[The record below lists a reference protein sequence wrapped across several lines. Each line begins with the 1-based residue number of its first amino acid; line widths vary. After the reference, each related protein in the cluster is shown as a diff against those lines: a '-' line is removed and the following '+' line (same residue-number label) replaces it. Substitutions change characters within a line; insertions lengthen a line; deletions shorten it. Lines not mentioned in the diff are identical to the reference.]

1 MSRTTQ
7 GKKMLAER
15 KSAVSRYMSR
25 YSMPSTLALAL
36 VVSGAT
42 AAQDYP
48 VKAVTVKVAFPAG
61 GPADAGIRAA
71 NRILEREL
79 GKPVVTENQ
88 AGAMGSIAA
97 MVVMNSKPDGYTL
110 LGTTGTDFIV
120 APFAIPSAKYD
131 PARFKLL
138 GITGI
143 SDFVLLSSKTHS
155 FKNLDELIEYARN
168 PNNKQLTL
176 GHWGVGST
184 PHIVGADF
192 KARTG
197 TSFLEVPY
205 KGAAPVIADLVGQ
218 HVDLTFIPIGGPAVE
233 MIKAG
238 SVRALAIAS
247 SKRNPLLP
255 ELPTFSEH
263 AKLAGFEYG
272 LWSGIL
278 APPGTPEPVVD
289 RLTGALGNW
298 LRSPEYHER
307 TATNGSRLVEPM
319 TVALTD
325 QFLKGEKEKYSQ
337 LVRSLKLEPQ

>member
-61 GPADAGIRAA
+61 GPADAG
-71 NRILEREL
+71 
-79 GKPVVTENQ
+79 
-88 AGAMGSIAA
+88 
-97 MVVMNSKPDGYTL
+97 
-110 LGTTGTDFIV
+110 
-120 APFAIPSAKYD
+120 
-131 PARFKLL
+131 
-138 GITGI
+138 
-143 SDFVLLSSKTHS
+143 
-155 FKNLDELIEYARN
+155 
-168 PNNKQLTL
+168 
-176 GHWGVGST
+176 
-184 PHIVGADF
+184 
-192 KARTG
+192 
-197 TSFLEVPY
+197 
-205 KGAAPVIADLVGQ
+205 
-218 HVDLTFIPIGGPAVE
+218 
-233 MIKAG
+233 
-238 SVRALAIAS
+238 RALAIAS

-307 TATNGSRLVEPM
+307 TADRPPLSGPIGMLV
-319 TVALTD
+319 
-325 QFLKGEKEKYSQ
+325 
-337 LVRSLKLEPQ
+337 